1 MSAVS
6 SARKV
11 TNASVLRRA
20 LRSDNPKLLMRDW
33 AQRSFYALFTR
44 DEQGSESA
52 ACVPFGRELAI
63 LVTLEKDETD
73 GLIESL
79 VSSDSAQLFVKS
91 LPLWELARF
100 AHSQNSTLA
109 WAKEDLVFDQQALEL
124 LGYKALVTK
133 ADGTEALVTIQVV
146 RLEGGDENSLVTGD
160 LQWWS
165 QDSGTESA
173 ERMLVYDDARYQQ
186 DGGWA
191 PVLPDN
197 IRPVSSLSAEE
208 RTVFERWAR
217 PELPLD
223 FGTTDESDAAVGT
236 EIDPNEWLSED
247 CLEGPCKLYN
257 LLDRVIFPEKRNFK
271 LELEPENPVMDEKAG
286 DSSPAR
292 LLKLRFLYLSQN
304 SEGDRI
310 TPLLIAEATLSQ
322 NDLTVLPFQ
331 LPTAPG
337 MHPVPDCLLGLLKRR
352 LAWGQFA
359 MSRQVDD
366 PSILLDGLM
375 RNLLIALPDN
385 GDELFVCDPKD
396 KNFPFLAAFE
406 CKETLVPV
414 MVLGKQDS
422 NLVCNP
428 LIDLQVPEAQVPE
441 GLPLREDLVI
451 GGTMSLWA
459 LSGSILIPEP
469 LIQCPEGWYKG
480 VRVFAG
486 QVLLDM
492 SRGMHLMAY
501 AMNDE
506 APAPEESKGMS
517 VKGLLKW
524 VGGILV
530 AAVFVIMLV
539 EA

>member
-6 SARKV
+6 SVRKV
-11 TNASVLRRA
+11 TNASVLKRA

-44 DEQGSESA
+44 DDQGWESA

-63 LVTLEKDETD
+63 LVTLEKDEAD

-79 VSSDSAQLFVKS
+79 VSTDSAQLFVKS

-124 LGYKALVTK
+124 LGYKALITK
-133 ADGTEALVTIQVV
+133 ADGAETLVTIQVV
-146 RLEGGDENSLVTGD
+146 RLEGGDEKSLVAGD

-165 QDSGTESA
+165 PGPGTEPA
-173 ERMLVYDDARYQQ
+173 ERVLVYDDSRYQQ
-186 DGGWA
+186 DDAWA

-197 IRPVSSLSAEE
+197 SQPVSSLSEE
-208 RTVFERWAR
+208 ELTVFERWAK
-217 PELPLD
+217 PCLPLD
-223 FGTTDESDAAVGT
+223 FGTSDEVGAGAEL
-236 EIDPNEWLSED
+236 EISPNEWLPEG
-247 CLEGPCKLYN
+247 CLDGPGKLYS

-271 LELEPENPVMDEKAG
+271 LEVEPQTLVQDDEAG
-286 DSSPAR
+286 DSSP
-292 LLKLRFLYLSQN
+292 LHFLKMRFLYLSQA
-304 SEGDRI
+304 SEGGRI
-310 TPLLIAEATLSQ
+310 TPLCVATASFTQ
-322 NDLTVLPFQ
+322 NELAALPFP

-337 MHPVPDCLLGLLKRR
+337 MHPVPDYLLGLLKRQ
-352 LAWGQFA
+352 LAWGLFA
-359 MSRQVDD
+359 TSRRVDGGS
-366 PSILLDGLM
+366 PLLDGLT
-375 RNLLIALPDN
+375 RNLLVAPPDN
-385 GDELFVCDPKD
+385 ADELFVCDPDD
-396 KNFPFLAAFE
+396 KRFPFLAAFE

-414 MVLGKQDS
+414 MVLGKQDD

-428 LIDLQVPEAQVPE
+428 LLDLDVPEAQVPE
-441 GLPLREDLVI
+441 GLPLREDLI
-451 GGTMSLWA
+451 LDGTMSLWA
-459 LSGSILIPEP
+459 LSGSILIPEK
-469 LIQCPEGWYKG
+469 LIRCPEGWYKG
-480 VRVFAG
+480 VRVSAG
-486 QVLLDM
+486 KVLLDM
-492 SRGMHLMAY
+492 NRNMHLIAY
-501 AMNDE
+501 AMSDE

-517 VKGLLKW
+517 GKNLLKW